1 MTLRYH
7 VHRMNKNNERGSADS
22 YTSLLILD
30 ELSRNG
36 EVTQRDLSKRLG
48 MALGLINSYIKNLAS
63 KGHITIANIPPKRYT
78 YYLTPKGFIE
88 KSRLAFQH
96 LHNFNNLYR
105 IARQDFQMLF
115 HGLNRYNVKK
125 LVFCGADEVAEIAY
139 ITLQEFEL
147 ELVSV
152 VDTEK
157 KSTMFFSHTI
167 RPLEELKNIGFDR
180 VLITSYSRGEE
191 LYNRLIEIGIPEEKI
206 LLRA

>member
-1 MTLRYH
+1 
-7 VHRMNKNNERGSADS
+7 MNKGIEHDFKDS
-22 YTSLLILD
+22 YTSLLLLD

-48 MALGLINSYIKNLAS
+48 IALGLVNSYIKNLAL
-63 KGHITIANIPPKRYT
+63 KGYITIADIPPKRYA
-78 YYLTPKGFIE
+78 YLITPKGFIE

-105 IARQDFQMLF
+105 IARQDFQTLF
-115 HGLNRYNVKK
+115 HSLNRYNVKK

-157 KSTMFFSHTI
+157 KSRMFFSHTI

-206 LLRA
+206 LIRT

>member
-1 MTLRYH
+1 
-7 VHRMNKNNERGSADS
+7 MNKGIERDFKDS
-22 YTSLLILD
+22 YTSLLLLD

-48 MALGLINSYIKNLAS
+48 IALGLVNSYIKNLAL
-63 KGHITIANIPPKRYT
+63 KGYITIADIPPKRYA
-78 YYLTPKGFIE
+78 YLITPKGFIE

-115 HGLNRYNVKK
+115 HSLNRYNVKK
-125 LVFCGADEVAEIAY
+125 LVFCGADELAEIAY
-139 ITLQEFEL
+139 ITLQEYEL
-147 ELVSV
+147 ELVAV

-157 KSTMFFSHTI
+157 KNKNFFNHSI
-167 RPLEELKNIGFDR
+167 RPLEDLKSLDFDR
-180 VLITSYSRGEE
+180 VLITSFLRGKE
-191 LYNRLIEIGIPEEKI
+191 LRTMLIDIGITDERI

>member
-1 MTLRYH
+1 
-7 VHRMNKNNERGSADS
+7 MNKDNERGSADS

-48 MALGLINSYIKNLAS
+48 IALGLINSYIKNLAS

-115 HGLNRYNVKK
+115 HSLNRYNVRK
-125 LVFCGADEVAEIAY
+125 LVFCGTDEVAEIAY

-147 ELVSV
+147 ELAGV

-157 KSTMFFSHTI
+157 SNKMFFGHAV
-167 RPLEELKNIGFDR
+167 RPLEELKNINYDR
-180 VLITSYSRGEE
+180 VLITSYQRGEE
-191 LYNRLIEIGIPEEKI
+191 LHSRLKGMGIPEEKI
-206 LLRA
+206 LMRG

>member
-1 MTLRYH
+1 
-7 VHRMNKNNERGSADS
+7 MNNGIERDFKDS
-22 YTSLLILD
+22 YTSLLLLD

-36 EVTQRDLSKRLG
+36 EVTQRDLSKSLG
-48 MALGLINSYIKNLAS
+48 IALGLVNSYIKNLAL
-63 KGHITIANIPPKRYT
+63 KGYITIADIPPKRYA
-78 YYLTPKGFIE
+78 YLITPKGFIE

-115 HGLNRYNVKK
+115 HSLNRYNVKK
-125 LVFCGADEVAEIAY
+125 LVFCGADELAEIAY

-147 ELVSV
+147 ELVAV

-157 KSTMFFSHTI
+157 KNKNFFNHSI
-167 RPLEELKNIGFDR
+167 RPLEDLKSIDFDR
-180 VLITSYSRGEE
+180 VLITSFLRGKE
-191 LYNRLIEIGIPEEKI
+191 LRTMLIDIGITDERI

>member
-1 MTLRYH
+1 
-7 VHRMNKNNERGSADS
+7 MNKGNERELEDS
-22 YTSLLILD
+22 YASLLLLD

-48 MALGLINSYIKNLAS
+48 MALGLVNSYIKNLAL
-63 KGHITIANIPPKRYT
+63 KGYITISDIPPKRYA
-78 YYLTPKGFIE
+78 YLITPKGFIE

-115 HGLNRYNVKK
+115 HSLNRYNVKK

-147 ELVSV
+147 ELAGV

-157 KSTMFFSHTI
+157 KSRMFFSHAI
-167 RPLEELKNIGFDR
+167 RPLEELKNINYDR
-180 VLITSYSRGEE
+180 VLITSYQRREE
-191 LYNRLIEIGIPEEKI
+191 LHARLKGMGIPEEKI
-206 LLRA
+206 LIRS

>member
-1 MTLRYH
+1 
-7 VHRMNKNNERGSADS
+7 MNKVIERDFEDS
-22 YTSLLILD
+22 YTSLLLLD

-48 MALGLINSYIKNLAS
+48 IALGLVNSYIKNLAL
-63 KGHITIANIPPKRYT
+63 KGYITISDIPPKRYA
-78 YYLTPKGFIE
+78 YLITPKGFIE

-115 HGLNRYNVKK
+115 HSLNRYNVKK
-125 LVFCGADEVAEIAY
+125 LVFCGADELAEIAY
-139 ITLQEFEL
+139 ITLQEYEL
-147 ELVSV
+147 ELIAV

-157 KSTMFFSHTI
+157 KNKNFFNHSI
-167 RPLEELKNIGFDR
+167 RPLEYLKSIDFDR
-180 VLITSYSRGEE
+180 VLITSFLRGKE
-191 LYNRLIEIGIPEEKI
+191 LRTMLIDIGITDERI